1 MKKMKNAVYS
11 ATICACLSLLAACGG
26 GGDGDTSTPIQ
37 APTASIAPVNA
48 VALGASVNLDGRSS
62 LGPNGGEL
70 TYQWGLIAVPAG
82 SVAVIADPKVSQ
94 TAFLPDKAGV
104 YEIRLTVTSS
114 GGLSASA
121 TARFDVQPVS
131 AIIDRTRTQWLIS
144 ESTSSLDG
152 VKTTKMLAPGLG
164 GSNFVITCN
173 SKGERA
179 YYIETDFVTGSG
191 AISYR
196 VGHYPVAT
204 ELWSES
210 QSSGFRR
217 LFPARFDTEL
227 LKKFYKSN
235 EFILDVSKYTTGV
248 VRSEPRMVGFPAAI
262 DKTRASCGWS
272 EQDFPPNNGWSA
284 ELPDVAALTAKKPTY
299 LSGTSPAGSA
309 FNGQFGFVAWVAINS
324 GNKPQLLV
332 RVGEDKSLCKG
343 SDVVSDYSF
352 YVEQAGRRVEASPGF
367 DFSLKCSTN
376 PPATLALQGDF
387 DPSLPFVLKA
397 YLFHFTTLTPGL
409 PFAEVTF

>member
-1 MKKMKNAVYS
+1 MKNMKNAVYS
-11 ATICACLSLLAACGG
+11 ATIFACLSLLVACGG
-26 GGDGDTSTPIQ
+26 GGGGDDTSTPLQ
-37 APTASIAPVNA
+37 APTASVAPVNA
-48 VALGASVNLDGRSS
+48 VTLGSSVILDGRSS

-94 TAFLPDKAGV
+94 TAFLPDKVGA
-104 YEIRLTVTSS
+104 YEIRLTVTSL
-114 GGLSASA
+114 GGLSASE

-131 AIIDRTRTQWLIS
+131 AKIDRTKTQWIIS

-152 VKTTKMLAPGLG
+152 VKTTKMVAPAF

-173 SKGERA
+173 SKGERS
-179 YYIETDFVTGSG
+179 YYIETEFVTGSG

-204 ELWSES
+204 EIWSES

-235 EFILDVSKYTTGV
+235 EFILDVNKYASGV

-272 EQDFPPNNGWSA
+272 EQDFPSNNGWSA
-284 ELPDVAALTAKKPTY
+284 DLPDMAALTAKTPTY
-299 LSGTSPAGSA
+299 LSGTSPFGSS
-309 FNGQFGFVAWVAINS
+309 FNGQFSFVAWVAINS
-324 GNKPQLLV
+324 SNKPQLLI
-332 RVGEDKSLCKG
+332 RFGEDKSLCKSG
-343 SDVVSDYSF
+343 DVVSQKSF

-367 DFSLKCSTN
+367 EFSLKCSTN
-376 PPATLALQGDF
+376 LPATLALQGDF

-397 YLFHFTTLTPGL
+397 HLAHFTTLNPGL
-409 PFAEVTF
+409 PFAEVKF